1 MMYIAKPS
9 FYNNNGMKEF
19 SDAVSAIEY
28 LNKQLTDKGVDPKF
42 DYAFVAPSTAKHHLK
57 HAIEEYIGIGK
68 LIIKE

>member
-28 LNKQLTDKGVDPKF
+28 LNKVLTDKGVDPKF
-42 DYAFVAPSTAKHHLK
+42 DYAFVAPSTAKHQLK
-57 HAIEEYIGIGK
+57 HAIEEYVGIGK